1 MKDRFG
7 AWAVVAGLGA
17 ASLGLVSCSAGDPDL
32 SAPTSSP
39 SSSTPASSPSS
50 VEPTAT
56 PSSTAPTEPA
66 HVVAIS
72 VDGLAVEALLEL
84 GTKETPHLHRLL
96 DEGASTLN
104 ARTAYE
110 KNVTLPN
117 HVGMVTG
124 RRIDAAGGGHGVTWN
139 GNPVGDTVQAAAG
152 EKVASIFSVAHR
164 HHLTTALFA
173 GKTKFDIMRDSWPR
187 SIDDFEVRK
196 PQGRLVADA
205 IAHLVSA
212 QPNLT
217 FLHLAGP
224 DAAGHRT
231 GGMGVAYLD
240 AVREIDRLVGKV
252 VAAIEHTPALD
263 GTTTVILTADHGFAA
278 GTRDHGAP
286 VPANYT
292 IPFVVWGP
300 DVAAGDLYASNPQ
313 RRDPGTGRPSYDG
326 AQPIRNLDLADAAMH
341 VLGLPSVPPDA
352 GPPDL
357 RW

>member
-1 MKDRFG
+1 MRGRLG
-7 AWAVVAGLGA
+7 AWAVALGLGT
-17 ASLGLVSCSAGDPDL
+17 ASLGLVSCSAGDGDPDTA
-32 SAPTSSP
+32 APTGSTSP
-39 SSSTPASSPSS
+39 ASSSSTQPGATTSS
-50 VEPTAT
+50 
-56 PSSTAPTEPA
+56 TEPA
-66 HVVAIS
+66 EPSHVVAIS

-84 GTKETPHLHRLL
+84 GEEETPHLHRLL

-104 ARTAYE
+104 ARSAYE

-124 RRIDAAGGGHGVTWN
+124 RRIDATGGGHGVVWN
-139 GNPVGDTVQAAAG
+139 GNPIDDTVQAAAG

-196 PQGRLVADA
+196 PQRRLVADA
-205 IAHLVSA
+205 IAHLVTE

-224 DAAGHRT
+224 DAAGHRA
-231 GGMGVAYLD
+231 GGMSQPYLD
-240 AVREIDRLVGKV
+240 AVRRVDRLVGQV
-252 VAAIEHTPALD
+252 IAAIERTPALD

-278 GTRDHGAP
+278 GTRDHGAL
-286 VPANYT
+286 VAENYT
-292 IPFVVWGP
+292 IPFTIWGP
-300 DVAAGDLYASNPQ
+300 DVTAGDLYDRNPE

-326 AQPIRNLDLADAAMH
+326 PQPIRNLDLADAAMR
-341 VLGLPSVPPDA
+341 VLGLPPVPPDE

>member
-1 MKDRFG
+1 M
-7 AWAVVAGLGA
+7 A
-17 ASLGLVSCSAGDPDL
+17 
-32 SAPTSSP
+32 APTSSSGST
-39 SSSTPASSPSS
+39 SSPATTEPTPSS
-50 VEPTAT
+50 VEPTDR
-56 PSSTAPTEPA
+56 A

-84 GTKETPHLHRLL
+84 GAKETPNLHRLL

-124 RRIDAAGGGHGVTWN
+124 RRIDAVAGGHGVTWN
-139 GNPVGDTVQAAAG
+139 GNPIDDTVQAAAG

-196 PQGRLVADA
+196 PQARLVADA
-205 IAHLVSA
+205 LAHLVSA

-224 DAAGHRT
+224 DAAGHRD
-231 GGMGVAYLD
+231 GGMSPAYLD
-240 AVREIDRLVGKV
+240 AVRVVDRLVGLV
-252 VAAIEHTPALD
+252 IAAIESTPALD
-263 GTTTVILTADHGFAA
+263 DTTTVILTADHGFAA
-278 GTRDHGAP
+278 GTRDHGAL
-286 VPANYT
+286 VAENYT
-292 IPFVVWGP
+292 IPFLVWGP
-300 DVAAGDLYASNPQ
+300 DVAAGDLYESNPD
-313 RRDPGTGRPSYDG
+313 RHDPGTGRPSYDG
-326 AQPIRNLDLADAAMH
+326 AQPIRNLDLADAAMR
-341 VLGLPSVPPDA
+341 VLGLPAVPPDE